1 MKEVFSAVLNVLAII
16 GLIAVAA
23 FIIVFLTDLLI
34 SIIDGKNGIFFKR
47 SKKEK
52 SDVKELEMGDELA
65 PKQIAQEV
73 KEEPEELK
81 GDVNMDLAES
91 ERLALL
97 DQKNTAN
104 AEHEELKDRVTALEE
119 KVNDKEDEDD
129 DKELSDE
136 ELDRM
141 YAQLIAD
148 INKEDE
154 EKDENDEFDLNEDFA
169 EKEEEPE
176 EVKEPETETAPV
188 QEEKEEPAE
197 EPAKEEETVEETPVE
212 PEEDKVSTLEQQIE
226 ELKKM
231 LEAQSQEKDDLSKQL
246 EQEQQEKENLAKELE
261 NRPEVVAVES
271 VDGISMD
278 ELLKQKA
285 ELEER
290 LKNANKELKANKKEY
305 IPLARIKKT
314 LEGDEA
320 KLRRREAIVAK
331 KKIMLFGVTN
341 YVVDPEKEKEL
352 SEDLDQLEAL
362 RLSVEHCQEVMTE
375 NKDRYPL
382 LENTNKILKTTV
394 EQIKNDIEVVNQKIA
409 ALQAKDGDNVDNAD
423 NAGNAD
429 NGENA
434 ND

>member
-16 GLIAVAA
+16 GLVAVAA

-52 SDVKELEMGDELA
+52 GDVKELEMGDELA

-73 KEEPEELK
+73 KEEPKELTNN
-81 GDVNMDLAES
+81 VNMDLAES

-97 DQKNTAN
+97 DQKTAAN
-104 AEHEELKDRVTALEE
+104 SEQEELKERVTALEE
-119 KVNDKEDEDD
+119 KVNDEDEDD
-129 DKELSDE
+129 GELTDE

-154 EKDENDEFDLNEDFA
+154 ESEDKDEFDLNEDF
-169 EKEEEPE
+169 EEEPAKEPE
-176 EVKEPETETAPV
+176 EVKEPEEAPV
-188 QEEKEEPAE
+188 VEVEEP
-197 EPAKEEETVEETPVE
+197 TE

-231 LEAQSQEKDDLSKQL
+231 LEEQSQEKDDLSKKL

-271 VDGISMD
+271 VDGISME
-278 ELLKQKA
+278 ELLKQKE

-290 LKNANKELKANKKEY
+290 LRNASKELKANKKEY

-394 EQIKNDIEVVNQKIA
+394 EQIENDLEVVNQKIA
-409 ALQAKDGDNVDNAD
+409 ALQAKDGDD
-423 NAGNAD
+423 
-429 NGENA
+429 A
-434 ND
+434 NSAPDATSDGSTNE

>member
-47 SKKEK
+47 SEKEK

-73 KEEPEELK
+73 KEEPKELK
-81 GDVNMDLAES
+81 GDVNMDLAED

-104 AEHEELKDRVTALEE
+104 AEHEELKERVSALEE
-119 KVNDKEDEDD
+119 KVNDKDEDD
-129 DKELSDE
+129 DKELTDE

-148 INKEDE
+148 INKEDD
-154 EKDENDEFDLNEDFA
+154 EKEDDFDLNEDFEE
-169 EKEEEPE
+169 EKEEEPVE
-176 EVKEPETETAPV
+176 EITEE
-188 QEEKEEPAE
+188 QEEPAE
-197 EPAKEEETVEETPVE
+197 EATE
-212 PEEDKVSTLEQQIE
+212 PEEVATEPVEEQPAEEPEEEKQDEKVSTLEQQIE
-226 ELKKM
+226 ELKKI
-231 LEAQSQEKDDLSKQL
+231 LEEQSQEKDDLSKQL
-246 EQEQQEKENLAKELE
+246 EQSNQEKENLAKELE
-261 NRPEVVAVES
+261 NRPEVVATES
-271 VDGISMD
+271 VDGISME
-278 ELLKQKA
+278 ELLHQKA

-394 EQIKNDIEVVNQKIA
+394 EQIKNDIDVVNQKIA
-409 ALQAKDGDNVDNAD
+409 ALQAKDGDNAD
-423 NAGNAD
+423 NAGDANNGDAN

-434 ND
+434 NN

>member
-52 SDVKELEMGDELA
+52 GDVKELEMGDELA

-81 GDVNMDLAES
+81 GDVNMELAES

-97 DQKNTAN
+97 DQKNAAN
-104 AEHEELKDRVTALEE
+104 AEHEELKDRVSALEE
-119 KVNDKEDEDD
+119 KVNEKEEDEDD
-129 DKELSDE
+129 EKELTDE

-148 INKEDE
+148 INKEEDE
-154 EKDENDEFDLNEDFA
+154 KEEDEDQFNLNEDF
-169 EKEEEPE
+169 EEDKEEPE
-176 EVKEPETETAPV
+176 EVKEPEAEETPA
-188 QEEKEEPAE
+188 EEVKEEVVE
-197 EPAKEEETVEETPVE
+197 EPAKEEEAPVE

-231 LEAQSQEKDDLSKQL
+231 LETQSQEKDDLSKQL

-394 EQIKNDIEVVNQKIA
+394 EQIKNDLDVVNQKIA
-409 ALQAKDGDNVDNAD
+409 ALQAKDNDGAD
-423 NAGNAD
+423 NGDNAD

>member
-16 GLIAVAA
+16 GLVAVAA

-52 SDVKELEMGDELA
+52 GDVKELEMGDELA

-73 KEEPEELK
+73 KEEPKELTNN
-81 GDVNMDLAES
+81 VNMDLAES

-97 DQKNTAN
+97 DQKTAAN
-104 AEHEELKDRVTALEE
+104 SEQEELKERVTALEE
-119 KVNDKEDEDD
+119 KVNDEDEDD
-129 DKELSDE
+129 GELTDE

-154 EKDENDEFDLNEDFA
+154 KSEDKDEFDLNEDF
-169 EKEEEPE
+169 E
-176 EVKEPETETAPV
+176 
-188 QEEKEEPAE
+188 E
-197 EPAKEEETVEETPVE
+197 EPAKEPEEVEEPEEAPVVEVEEPAE

-231 LEAQSQEKDDLSKQL
+231 LEEQSQEKDDLSKKL

-271 VDGISMD
+271 VDGISME
-278 ELLKQKA
+278 ELLKQKE

-290 LKNANKELKANKKEY
+290 LRNASKELKANKKEY

-394 EQIKNDIEVVNQKIA
+394 EQIENDLEVVNQKIA
-409 ALQAKDGDNVDNAD
+409 ALQAKDGDDA
-423 NAGNAD
+423 
-429 NGENA
+429 NGAPDATSDGSTNE
-434 ND
+434 

>member
-23 FIIVFLTDLLI
+23 FIIVFLADLLI

-81 GDVNMDLAES
+81 GDVNMELAES

-104 AEHEELKDRVTALEE
+104 VEHEELRDRVSALEE

-129 DKELSDE
+129 EKELTDE

-148 INKEDE
+148 INKEDDEKE
-154 EKDENDEFDLNEDFA
+154 ENEDEFDLNEEFEED
-169 EKEEEPE
+169 KEEPE
-176 EVKEPETETAPV
+176 EV
-188 QEEKEEPAE
+188 EEPVTEETTEETPVEEVVE
-197 EPAKEEETVEETPVE
+197 EPAKEEEVEESPVE

-231 LEAQSQEKDDLSKQL
+231 LETQSQEKDDLSKQL
-246 EQEQQEKENLAKELE
+246 EQSNQEKENLAKELE

-271 VDGISMD
+271 IDGISME
-278 ELLKQKA
+278 ELLNQKA

-394 EQIKNDIEVVNQKIA
+394 EQIKNDLDVVNQKIA
-409 ALQAKDGDNVDNAD
+409 ALQAKDGDNAD
-423 NAGNAD
+423 NGDAN

-434 ND
+434 NN

>member
-1 MKEVFSAVLNVLAII
+1 MLKTKLYIFGGILWKNVLAII

-47 SKKEK
+47 SKKEN

-73 KEEPEELK
+73 KEEPQELK

-97 DQKNTAN
+97 DQKNAAN

-129 DKELSDE
+129 QELSDE

-154 EKDENDEFDLNEDFA
+154 DKDEKEDEFDLNEDF
-169 EKEEEPE
+169 EENKEEPE
-176 EVKEPETETAPV
+176 EVKEPEA
-188 QEEKEEPAE
+188 EEAPAE
-197 EPAKEEETVEETPVE
+197 EVKEEETPAE

-231 LEAQSQEKDDLSKQL
+231 LETQSQEKDDLSKKL

-271 VDGISMD
+271 VDGISME
-278 ELLKQKA
+278 ELLKQKE

-394 EQIKNDIEVVNQKIA
+394 EQIKNDLDVVNQKIA
-409 ALQAKDGDNVDNAD
+409 ALQAKDGDNAD
-423 NAGNAD
+423 NAGDAD

-434 ND
+434 KD

>member
-16 GLIAVAA
+16 GLVAVAA

-52 SDVKELEMGDELA
+52 GDVKELEMGDELA

-73 KEEPEELK
+73 KEEPKELTNN
-81 GDVNMDLAES
+81 VNMDLAES

-97 DQKNTAN
+97 DQKTAAN
-104 AEHEELKDRVTALEE
+104 SEQEELKERVTALEE
-119 KVNDKEDEDD
+119 KVNDEDEDD
-129 DKELSDE
+129 GELTDE

-154 EKDENDEFDLNEDFA
+154 EAEDKDEFDLNEDF
-169 EKEEEPE
+169 E
-176 EVKEPETETAPV
+176 
-188 QEEKEEPAE
+188 E
-197 EPAKEEETVEETPVE
+197 EPAKEPEEVEEPEEAPVVEVEEPAE

-231 LEAQSQEKDDLSKQL
+231 LEEQSQEKDDLSKKL

-271 VDGISMD
+271 VDGISME
-278 ELLKQKA
+278 ELLKQKE

-290 LKNANKELKANKKEY
+290 LRNASKELKANKKEY

-394 EQIKNDIEVVNQKIA
+394 EQIENDLEVVNQKIA
-409 ALQAKDGDNVDNAD
+409 ALQAKDGDDA
-423 NAGNAD
+423 
-429 NGENA
+429 NGAPDATSDGSTNE
-434 ND
+434 